1 MITDRLTDTLVERLA
16 NQDEMNRAVT
26 QVVEEAVRRHK
37 EMGKSIAVWQDG
49 RVVIVPSEEIVLLED
64 TQPDTEPTVSQIVQI
79 SAR

>member
-1 MITDRLTDTLVERLA
+1 MTDRLTDNLVERLVTRK
-16 NQDEMNRAVT
+16 ERRRAVT

-49 RVVIVPSEEIVLLED
+49 HVVIVPAEDIVLLED
-64 TQPDTEPTVSQIVQI
+64 TQPDTEPIVREFVQS